1 MEFDNVLKER
11 RSVRKY
17 KASAVTGEQLEKL
30 IEAAQYAPSWKNL
43 QTSRYYCVLSENAV
57 KELREKCLP
66 EFNQANSDG
75 AGAYIVTTFVKN
87 VSGYTIE
94 GQPRNECGNGWGY
107 YDLGLAS
114 ANIIL
119 EARNQGLDT
128 LIMGIRD
135 GEKIRQML
143 AIDESEEIVAVIG
156 VGVREDGFEP
166 KMPKRKEM
174 SEVAKFI

>member
-30 IEAAQYAPSWKNL
+30 IQAAQYAPSWKNL
-43 QTSRYYCVLSENAV
+43 QTSRYYVIDAPDVVANLK
-57 KELREKCLP
+57 KECLP
-66 EFNQANSDG
+66 EFNAANV
-75 AGAYIVTTFVKN
+75 ANEPALIVTTFVKN

-174 SEVAKFI
+174 NEVAKFI

>member
-17 KASAVTGEQLEKL
+17 KASAVTREQLEKL
-30 IEAAQYAPSWKNL
+30 IQAAQYAPSWKNL
-43 QTSRYYCVLSENAV
+43 QTSRYYVIDAPDVVANLK
-57 KELREKCLP
+57 KECLP
-66 EFNQANSDG
+66 EFNAANV
-75 AGAYIVTTFVKN
+75 ANAPALIVTTFVKN

-94 GQPRNECGNGWGY
+94 GQPRNECGY